1 MERKRGAFRRVVA
14 REWTRMTSRRLYF
27 GVCIVLPLFC
37 ILFMNTIFG
46 DGQMEKIPVGIV
58 DLDQTALS
66 RQIART
72 VAAVPTSAATARFT
86 NAAAAR
92 AAMQRK
98 EIYAYLVIPPDFESN
113 LLGGRPATLP
123 YYYHFALLSVGIEI
137 RSAWETTL
145 ATLSAGPVAAAGI
158 AAGGSESRI
167 GSFLLPVSLQ
177 AHPLFNPSLDYSVY
191 LTNPFFFVLL
201 QVIILLVTMYAVGSE
216 IKFKTAG
223 EWLAAADG
231 NIFTAVTG
239 KLLPYALIFIL
250 MGIAGN
256 YACFGLLHIP
266 LNASFLSV
274 NLATALFVAA
284 TQAFGL
290 FLFSLFPALSLII
303 SIGSMAGSLGAT
315 LSGVTFPVSCMHP
328 AIYYLSFL
336 FPIRHFVEIVRNILY
351 GDNGFAYA
359 WQNVSCLLLFAAPAL
374 LLLPHLKRA
383 ILSRRYENIE

>member
-1 MERKRGAFRRVVA
+1 MERTRGAFRRVIA
-14 REWTRMTSRRLYF
+14 REWARMTSRRLYF
-27 GVCIVLPLFC
+27 GVCVVLPLFC

-58 DLDQTALS
+58 DLDQTATS
-66 RQIART
+66 RQIARS
-72 VAAVPTSAATARFT
+72 VAAVPTSQVTARFADAKT
-86 NAAAAR
+86 AR
-92 AAMQRK
+92 DAMQRK
-98 EIYAYLVIPPDFESN
+98 EIYAYLVIPPDFESD

-145 ATLSAGPVAAAGI
+145 ATLAAAPLAEAGI

-167 GSFLLPVSLQ
+167 GSFLLPVTLQ

-191 LTNPFFFVLL
+191 LTNPFYFVLL
-201 QVIILLVTMYAVGSE
+201 QILILLVTMYVLGSE
-216 IKFKTAG
+216 IKFKTADK
-223 EWLAAADG
+223 WLAAADG

-239 KLLPYALIFIL
+239 KLLPYTAIFIL

-256 YACFGLLHIP
+256 YATFGLLHIP
-266 LNASFLSV
+266 LDASFVPL
-274 NLATALFVAA
+274 NLVTALFIVA
-284 TQAFGL
+284 TQAFGV

-303 SIGSMAGSLGAT
+303 SIASMAGSLGAT
-315 LSGVTFPVSCMHP
+315 LSGVTFPVPYMYP

-336 FPIRHFVEIVRNILY
+336 FPVRHFVEILQNIVY
-351 GDNGFAYA
+351 GDYGFAYT
-359 WQNVSCLLLFAAPAL
+359 WQNVASLVLFLAPAL

-383 ILSRRYENIE
+383 IRSRRYEDID